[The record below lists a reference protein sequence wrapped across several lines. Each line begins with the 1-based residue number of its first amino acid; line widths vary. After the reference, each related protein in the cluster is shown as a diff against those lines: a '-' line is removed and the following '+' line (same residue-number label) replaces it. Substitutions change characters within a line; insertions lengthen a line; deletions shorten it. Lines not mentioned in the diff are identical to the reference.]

1 MKRDWKIIK
10 DILCAI
16 EDNQVKIHWEQLQE
30 SEQKNVLLHYELLK
44 ESELITNY
52 ELASDMDDDGKCT
65 YHPNFLPQAPNVPGI
80 RMTMKGYDLLEVL
93 RDQTLWNRILSK
105 AKALGVK
112 LTYEFIVQ
120 AVPVIYKTMM

>member
-16 EDNQVKIHWEQLQE
+16 EDNKVKIHWEQLQE

-80 RMTMKGYDLLEVL
+80 RMTMKV
-93 RDQTLWNRILSK
+93 
-105 AKALGVK
+105 
-112 LTYEFIVQ
+112 
-120 AVPVIYKTMM
+120 

>member
-16 EDNQVKIHWEQLQE
+16 EDNKVKIHWEQLQE

-65 YHPNFLPQAPNVPGI
+65 YHPNFLSQAPNVPGI